1 MAVGSVTVVAL
12 EGVDIWLAATV
23 VSAAGCLVGFLAA
36 RRRAAVTDTRFEA
49 AVGKALTQMHEQT
62 VAAERRQGSTDQG
75 LSQLSSVLDTQMQQ
89 MRAVVAGMQSAAAGQ
104 HGQIVEQL
112 REAAARGADL
122 AETTESLKRVLS
134 NPTSRGR
141 WGERAAE
148 DLLRFVGMVEGVN
161 YLKQA
166 TLPTGRRPDFTFL
179 LPPDGDG
186 LHMDVKFPLNS
197 YEAWMAATDDPARRA
212 AVSAFKKALRGHVS
226 DLAARDG
233 YTSSANSV
241 GCVLMFIPNDAVYAF
256 LHQQCP
262 EVVDEAFDK
271 QVLVCSPST
280 LLGVLTVIRRCAD
293 MFALQRSA
301 GEILDTL
308 REFEQQWQRCAKVID
323 TVDAQ
328 LDTVR
333 SSVDSISLGGVRRR
347 ALERSLGRVDAL
359 RSGASTAD
367 AAISAEVS
375 ANNDQPSD
383 SRHAGQMPTATAE
396 ASGASQRP

>member
-1 MAVGSVTVVAL
+1 M
-12 EGVDIWLAATV
+12 
-23 VSAAGCLVGFLAA
+23 
-36 RRRAAVTDTRFEA
+36 
-49 AVGKALTQMHEQT
+49 
-62 VAAERRQGSTDQG
+62 
-75 LSQLSSVLDTQMQQ
+75 
-89 MRAVVAGMQSAAAGQ
+89 
-104 HGQIVEQL
+104 
-112 REAAARGADL
+112 
-122 AETTESLKRVLS
+122 
-134 NPTSRGR
+134 
-141 WGERAAE
+141 
-148 DLLRFVGMVEGVN
+148 GMVEGVN

-293 MFALQRSA
+293 MFSLQRSA
-301 GEILDTL
+301 GEILNTL

-375 ANNDQPSD
+375 AHDDQPSD
-383 SRHAGQMPTATAE
+383 SRHAGRMPTAAATD
-396 ASGASQRP
+396 SGAGQGP